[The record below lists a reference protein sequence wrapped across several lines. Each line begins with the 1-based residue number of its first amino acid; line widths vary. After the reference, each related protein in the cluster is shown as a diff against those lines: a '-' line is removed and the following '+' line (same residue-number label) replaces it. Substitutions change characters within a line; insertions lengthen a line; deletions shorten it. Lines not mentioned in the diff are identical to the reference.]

1 MFGSQIKYLADQNW
15 GHPEIRKPSNWH
27 SLITFRYSSSAACIL
42 RRRRVHF
49 FQSDCHYL
57 WGILVGFTGVLRLR
71 GVSCSNPAD
80 IETADISSL
89 SLTSSHGRERQINLP
104 IFIFPPLYFHG
115 KKQYGIL
122 NFVLECLFFNSLVHE
137 LNFDLRQALD
147 FLFWG
152 IQSPS
157 CWPER

>member
-71 GVSCSNPAD
+71 GVSGSNPAD

-104 IFIFPPLYFHG
+104 IFIFPPLCFHD
-115 KKQYGIL
+115 KKQYGIVK
-122 NFVLECLFFNSLVHE
+122 FVLKCFCQKSSSRIE
-137 LNFDLRQALD
+137 LWLRQALD